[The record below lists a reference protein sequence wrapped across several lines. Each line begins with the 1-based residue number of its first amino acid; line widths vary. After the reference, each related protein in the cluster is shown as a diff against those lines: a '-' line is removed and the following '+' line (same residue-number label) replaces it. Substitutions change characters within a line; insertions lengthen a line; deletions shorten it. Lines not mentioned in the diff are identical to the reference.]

1 MTTEVHSENDMK
13 AFGEKLGAFLTGG
26 EMIELVGDVGAGKT
40 TLAKGI
46 GQGLGV
52 DEDIQSPT
60 FTISRL
66 YVGRDELH
74 LAHYDFYRL
83 QDAGIMAD
91 ELQETARDPQT
102 VTVIEWAEIVGGVL
116 PTDRLTVRITSPDEH
131 SRRILLEAGGA
142 KSQRLLEHLV

>member
-1 MTTEVHSENDMK
+1 MK

-40 TLAKGI
+40 TLTKGV
-46 GQGLGV
+46 GQGLGI
-52 DEDIQSPT
+52 DEDVQSPT

-66 YVGRDELH
+66 YDGRDALH

-102 VTVIEWAEIVGGVL
+102 VTIIEWAEIVGGIL
-116 PTDRLTVRITSPDEH
+116 PIDRLTVHLTSPSEH
-131 SRRILLEAGGA
+131 SRHILLEAGGPR
-142 KSQRLLEHLV
+142 SRRLLEYLT